1 MRLLLD
7 EMIAA
12 TVAEQ
17 LRARGH
23 DVVAVQDAPL
33 QHLRGID
40 DCLLLEHAA
49 ADRRVVVTDNVADF
63 FACHQRRLERRRPH
77 FGLLLFTNDT
87 FPRHR
92 HDVFVG
98 HMVTALSSELEAHP
112 GDDDSSWL
120 RWLRRTWRG
129 RPPSATDAP

>member
-23 DVVAVQDAPL
+23 DVVAVQDPELA
-33 QHLRGID
+33 HLRGIE
-40 DCLLLEHAA
+40 DCVLLDHAA
-49 ADRRVVVTDNVADF
+49 TDRRAIVTDNVPDF
-63 FACHQRRLERRRPH
+63 VRCHQRRVDQGRPH
-77 FGLLLFTNDT
+77 HGLLLFANDT

-92 HDVFVG
+92 HDAFVG
-98 HMVTALSSELEAHP
+98 QLLAVLDAQLLAHP
-112 GDDDSSWL
+112 DDNDSSWI
-120 RWLRRTWRG
+120 RWLTK
-129 RPPSATDAP
+129 AI